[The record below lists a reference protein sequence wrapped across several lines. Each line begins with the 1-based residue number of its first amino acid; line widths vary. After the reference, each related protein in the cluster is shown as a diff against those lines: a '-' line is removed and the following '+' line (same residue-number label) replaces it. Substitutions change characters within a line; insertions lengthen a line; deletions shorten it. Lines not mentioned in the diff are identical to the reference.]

1 MIICLLAGFL
11 GSGKTTS
18 LIRLGTDLSKAGKR
32 VAIIV
37 NEVGEV
43 GVDGAVIDSF
53 GLKTVEITEG
63 CICCSLS
70 GSLQNTL
77 RMVTKEYTPD
87 VIIIEPTGL
96 AFASKIK
103 QIIRTSMIENEGVIT
118 ICMIDAFRAKKMFG
132 EAELFLTRQI
142 LGSDIIA
149 INKIDLVDDQVKE
162 DVASIIQG
170 ISPSSK
176 IAFISAKEGI
186 GMDELVKMVISE
198 VR

>member
-43 GVDGAVIDSF
+43 GVDGAVIDSY
-53 GLKTVEITEG
+53 GLKTVEIAEG

-77 RMVTKEYTPD
+77 RQVSKEYSPD

-103 QIIRTSMIENEGVIT
+103 QLIRTSMVENEGVIT

-132 EAELFLTRQI
+132 EAELFLSRQI
-142 LGSDIIA
+142 IGSDIVA
-149 INKIDLVDDQVKE
+149 INKIDLVDDQLKE
-162 DVASIIQG
+162 EVASIIKG
-170 ISPSSK
+170 ISPDSK
-176 IAFISAKEGI
+176 LAFISAKEGI
-186 GMDELVKMVISE
+186 GMDELVRLVSSGAK
-198 VR
+198 

>member
-1 MIICLLAGFL
+1 M
-11 GSGKTTS
+11 
-18 LIRLGTDLSKAGKR
+18 IRLGTDLSKAGKR

-87 VIIIEPTGL
+87 SDHHRTDRTCLRIEDKTDHPN
-96 AFASKIK
+96 IDD
-103 QIIRTSMIENEGVIT
+103 RDEGVIT

-132 EAELFLTRQI
+132 EAELFLTRQVP
-142 LGSDIIA
+142 GSDIIA